1 MSQDISKTKRSQNPP
16 ETPPQHRLIT
26 LIGPAFVAAVAYVD
40 PGNVAANI
48 SAGARYGYLLV
59 WVLVLANLMSVLVQY
74 QSAKLGIV
82 TGQSLP
88 QLLGKRLKKTPR
100 LLFWAQAEIVAAA
113 TDLAEIIGGAIA
125 LYLLFDLPLIWGG
138 IVVGL
143 VSLLLLALQ
152 NDGKQR
158 IFESVV
164 IGLLLIIT
172 IGFLAGL
179 FIDPP
184 SGPDLLGGLVPRFT
198 DTGSVL
204 IAASMLGATVMPHAI
219 YLHSSLVN
227 DAHGDKGIP
236 TEQLLRASRVDVSWA
251 LLLAGAVNI
260 CLLLLA
266 ATSLPGV
273 PGTETIAGAH
283 HAIASALGP
292 VVATLF
298 AVGLLASGLASTSV
312 GAYAGSEIMK
322 GLLHRQ
328 YPLVVRRAITL
339 VPAFVVLAIGVEPTW
354 ALVISQVV
362 LSLGIPFAIIPLM
375 LTTRNRELMGTYADP
390 IPMQVLS
397 FLVAGLIIALNL
409 ALLILTFTGF

>member
-1 MSQDISKTKRSQNPP
+1 MSQDSKAKRSQSPP
-16 ETPPQHRLIT
+16 ESAPQHRLIA

-184 SGPDLLGGLVPRFT
+184 SGRDLLGGLVPRFT

-227 DAHGDKGIP
+227 DAHGDKSIP

-266 ATSLPGV
+266 ATALPGV

-283 HAIASALGP
+283 HAIASALGQ

-409 ALLILTFTGF
+409 ALLVLTFAGF